1 MDATSEG
8 SYTMNLLVA
17 EPKGLECKVGVPVVQ
32 AVDGAHGDR
41 APMTPVRTARDQLLT
56 RLEMFPE

>member
-1 MDATSEG
+1 
-8 SYTMNLLVA
+8 MNLLVA